1 MRDFVEY
8 VRIDIRPG
16 TDLTELEEHLS
27 MNGYHFGIDKGRSLL
42 FVYLDEL
49 DYVETILEDRDIIYD
64 VNVY

>member
-8 VRIDIRPG
+8 VRIDINPG

-27 MNGYHFGIDKGRSLL
+27 MNGYHFGIDKNRYLL

-49 DYVETILEDRDIIYD
+49 DYVETILEDRDIVYD